1 MTKAN
6 DAAAPHLSWLF
17 GDLSHHL
24 DECGGVVPL
33 MCGDGGQK
41 SATLPLVAVVLLLAG
56 LSFFGATLA
65 TAERF
70 TTAFLATESV
80 EVGFVP
86 DTFLAAVLLAVGF
99 CAASFLAVGFFAAF
113 LVEADFLDVACAA
126 ALVAMGA
133 STQTQRH

>member
-41 SATLPLVAVVLLLAG
+41 VRNTTLGGGRFVVSGLELLRRNPG
-56 LSFFGATLA
+56 N
-65 TAERF
+65 R
-70 TTAFLATESV
+70 
-80 EVGFVP
+80 
-86 DTFLAAVLLAVGF
+86 
-99 CAASFLAVGFFAAF
+99 
-113 LVEADFLDVACAA
+113 
-126 ALVAMGA
+126 
-133 STQTQRH
+133 